1 MMKRKGFTLIELLVV
16 IAIIG
21 ILAAMVLVAVNGARA
36 KARDAKRK
44 SDLRN
49 IKTSLALYM
58 SDSEQYPAAAADDTF
73 ENVTT
78 TLTAALTPKE
88 MKTLPSDPQSTNTYQ
103 YASHNNAS
111 GTPTEFALTSV
122 LENTS
127 DADKGVAADDGA
139 GNLRVAFV
147 EPASTVNLPA
157 GFSYALMSD

>member
-1 MMKRKGFTLIELLVV
+1 MKRKGFTLIELLVV

-44 SDLRN
+44 SDLSN

-58 SDSEQYPAAAADDTF
+58 SDSEQYPAAKANDTF
-73 ENVTT
+73 ENIAVS
-78 TLTAALTPKE
+78 LPALIVPKYMKALPVDSQTASPYE
-88 MKTLPSDPQSTNTYQ
+88 
-103 YASHNNAS
+103 YASHNNAT

-127 DADKGVAADDGA
+127 DTDTGVARDDGSGA
-139 GNLRVAFV
+139 LRVAFTD
-147 EPASTVNLPA
+147 PTASLNLPA
-157 GFSYALMSD
+157 GYNYALTSD

>member
-1 MMKRKGFTLIELLVV
+1 MKRRGFTLIELLVV

-58 SDSEQYPAAAADDTF
+58 SDNEQYPAAAADDTW

-78 TLTAALTPKE
+78 NLTGTLVPTY
-88 MKTLPSDPQSTNTYQ
+88 MKSLPADPQDTNTYQ
-103 YASHNNAS
+103 YTSHNNS
-111 GTPTEFALTSV
+111 TSTPTEFALTSV
-122 LENTS
+122 LENTGDS
-127 DADKGVAADDGA
+127 DNGAASDDGA
-139 GNLRVAFV
+139 GNLRVAFSD
-147 EPASTVNLPA
+147 PAGTLNLPA
-157 GFSYALMSD
+157 GYSYALTSD

>member
-1 MMKRKGFTLIELLVV
+1 MKRKGFTLIELLVV

-58 SDSEQYPAAAADDTF
+58 SDKEQYPAAAAEDTF
-73 ENVTT
+73 ENITVGLGT
-78 TLTAALTPKE
+78 ALTPTYI
-88 MKTLPSDPQSTNTYQ
+88 KTLPADPQAANTYQ

-111 GTPTEFALTSV
+111 GIPNEFALTSI

-127 DADKGVAADDGA
+127 DADKGVASDDGA
-139 GNLRVAFV
+139 GTLRVVFV
-147 EPASTVNLPA
+147 DPAGSVNLPA
-157 GFSYALMSD
+157 GFTYALTSD